1 MDKKQNSIGGEKRM
15 GKEKATFEDMVV
27 KISADTES
35 VKSALNELEKQA
47 DRLVRKFERLSELTG
62 QLGNDLK

>member
-1 MDKKQNSIGGEKRM
+1 M

-47 DRLVRKFERLSELTG
+47 DRLVRKFEKLSELTG
-62 QLGNDLK
+62 QLENDLK

>member
-1 MDKKQNSIGGEKRM
+1 MA
-15 GKEKATFEDMVV
+15 KEKITCEEMVV

-47 DRLVRKFERLSELTG
+47 DRLMRKLEKLFELTG
-62 QLGNDLK
+62 QLENDLK